1 MDSLVWLFCRRRRR
15 RLHWDCPQLKLCA
28 PYGTN
33 CPIYWGNTR
42 NSAGEDTRYRS
53 VLHYSVIIKVKVS
66 FVWEILI
73 LVLLF
78 VLQELWAKSFLH
90 HDNRHSCFHWPG
102 AVLTLVVV
110 VGLLCCHG
118 SQPEGRWAGM
128 EQKKNCE

>member
-1 MDSLVWLFCRRRRR
+1 MHPTGPAVQLTGATPEIQPTKIHHTGLYWIKDALLVIFTVKLV
-15 RLHWDCPQLKLCA
+15 LSEIEKLC
-28 PYGTN
+28 
-33 CPIYWGNTR
+33 
-42 NSAGEDTRYRS
+42 
-53 VLHYSVIIKVKVS
+53 
-66 FVWEILI
+66 

-118 SQPEGRWAGM
+118 SQPEGRWAGLDS
-128 EQKKNCE
+128 KKTFDWHFQWTLSNRWV